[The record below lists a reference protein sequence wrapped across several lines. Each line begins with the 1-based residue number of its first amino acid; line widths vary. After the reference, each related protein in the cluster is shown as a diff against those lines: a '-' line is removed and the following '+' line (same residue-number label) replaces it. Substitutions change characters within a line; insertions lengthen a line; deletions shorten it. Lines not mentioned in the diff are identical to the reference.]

1 MVPFY
6 QSECFS
12 LKGRKDQMMAPG
24 IRAMSRHQR
33 KEKRGNRDIERVTEE
48 VGKEM
53 LVENITIRQ
62 FP

>member
-1 MVPFY
+1 
-6 QSECFS
+6 
-12 LKGRKDQMMAPG
+12 MMAPG

-33 KEKRGNRDIERVTEE
+33 KEKRGNRDIERVTEK